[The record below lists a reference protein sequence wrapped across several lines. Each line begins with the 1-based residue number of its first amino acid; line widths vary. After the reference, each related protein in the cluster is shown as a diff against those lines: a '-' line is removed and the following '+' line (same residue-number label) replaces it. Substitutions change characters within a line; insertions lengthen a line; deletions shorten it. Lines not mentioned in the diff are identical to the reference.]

1 MGTFSERGNKRD
13 MGQLRNVNT
22 LRSTLHSDYVEKQES
37 AVYYDARSKDFPQR
51 RRGGGGATPDHNG
64 PTAD

>member
-1 MGTFSERGNKRD
+1 

-51 RRGGGGATPDHNG
+51 RRGGGGNARPQWANSRLERLKGHFTRID
-64 PTAD
+64 